1 MAKSSGN
8 WRFETKAIHSG
19 YEIDPSTKSVATP
32 IYQTVAYAFDD
43 TQHGADLFD
52 LKVAGNIYTR
62 IMNPTQDILEKRVD
76 RVQNTKVS
84 LERILPIPLLKLVCD
99 KTMSGRVPN
108 EFDKLHDTP
117 ELQWDGTCRE
127 ELRMA
132 LEHLKSE
139 VAKDGELQGITSMK
153 WKLPGEDEFQL
164 NYSLHYGKFVVY
176 GVFVKRFLQDPGST
190 MTVSLSDPIGFARAL
205 SETMK
210 KTMLDSSQMKS
221 FVLSC
226 QAFVVLLKNYPL
238 M

>member
-1 MAKSSGN
+1 MVDTGVIVDLLHITVVHAFSLKS
-8 WRFETKAIHSG
+8 
-19 YEIDPSTKSVATP
+19 
-32 IYQTVAYAFDD
+32 
-43 TQHGADLFD
+43 
-52 LKVAGNIYTR
+52 R
-62 IMNPTQDILEKRVD
+62 ITCASILAHILENRVD
-76 RVQNTKVS
+76 KVQVMKLS
-84 LERILPIPLLKLVCD
+84 LERILPMPLLKLVCD
-99 KTMSGRVPN
+99 KAMSGRVPN

-226 QAFVVLLKNYPL
+226 QAFVVLLKNYPYVIDEIATL
-238 M
+238 GIISDFLKLLGTFAGNNDNLIFIECLK